1 MTPAYLAPELMK
13 VTRMKTERIGSVMK
27 QSLLLASIVLFA
39 AVGAGCT
46 QESLDTRN
54 SSADNNGDKITLRVS
69 AVTKP
74 EVQVETGTRISYG
87 STDATWETGDKIFL
101 IKSDGTT
108 ITLTLT
114 NGAGTTSG
122 SFSSTDPVVAGTY
135 IPYAVSKTSL
145 DKEFVSVSSGVIT
158 MNLNAPGGGTLA
170 DALEHDILKGESIVL
185 ADDQTTATLGSLNTH
200 ILSYLRFRFTS
211 ASKAI
216 TTIGMDSA
224 GGVYRTVSIAA
235 NGTISGS
242 DSSTDVVNVSAGD
255 DGAGTYAGYFAVYKS
270 TSTSLMAHATDEDG
284 AGYPRLVSTKTTN
297 YTAGTVYGKTFTLSS
312 DMATAP
318 ATGTLNGHPW
328 KNLGLS
334 VKWAE
339 FNVGSSNEYSYDQN
353 VDNTEGGT
361 AGATWPGWRI
371 PTRAEVE
378 ELFYASE
385 REWVTGSYNGVKFNC
400 NDNYVAMGAGGYY
413 RDRGDRDWTYNVGAT
428 VYLYIDETHSETNGT
443 VRLWATIGGSGT
455 TLGFGSSNL
464 GNNNYYFSNFAAMR
478 LVCDYE

>member
-1 MTPAYLAPELMK
+1 
-13 VTRMKTERIGSVMK
+13 MK
-27 QSLLLASIVLFA
+27 QSLLLASMALFA
-39 AVGAGCT
+39 VVGAGCT

-54 SSADNNGDKITLRVS
+54 SSADNNGDKITLCVS
-69 AVTKP
+69 AVTKNP
-74 EVQVETGTRISYG
+74 EVQEETGTRISYS

-114 NGAGTTSG
+114 NGAGSTSG

-145 DKEFVSVSSGVIT
+145 DKGFVSVSAGVIT
-158 MNLNAPGGGTLA
+158 LNLNTPGGSTLA

-185 ADDQTTATLGSLNTH
+185 AENQSTATLGNLNTH

-224 GGVYRTVSIAA
+224 GGVYKTVSIAA
-235 NGTISGS
+235 NGTVSGS
-242 DSSTDVVNVSAGD
+242 DPSTDVVNVTAED
-255 DGAGTYAGYFAVYKS
+255 DESGTYVGYFAVYKS
-270 TSTSLMAHATDEDG
+270 TSTSLMAHAEDEDG
-284 AGYPRLVSTKTTN
+284 GQYTRLVSTNTTN
-297 YTAGTVYGKTFTLSS
+297 YTPGTVYGKTITLTS
-312 DMATAP
+312 DMATAS
-318 ATGTLNGHPW
+318 ATGSTNGHSW

-339 FNVGSSNEYSYDQN
+339 FNVGSSSEYSYDQN

-371 PTRAEVE
+371 PTSAEVQ

-385 REWVTGSYNGVKFNC
+385 REWVTGSNNGVKFNC

-413 RDRGDRDWTYNVGAT
+413 RDRGDRDWTYGVGAT

-443 VRLWATIGGSGT
+443 VRHWATIGGSGT
-455 TLGFGSSNL
+455 TLGFGSSGL
-464 GNNNYYFSNFAAMR
+464 GNNSFYFSNFAALR
-478 LVCDYE
+478 LVQDYE

>member
-1 MTPAYLAPELMK
+1 
-13 VTRMKTERIGSVMK
+13 MK
-27 QSLLLASIVLFA
+27 QSLLLASFVLFA

-46 QESLDTRN
+46 QESFDIRN
-54 SSADNNGDKITLRVS
+54 SSVAENNGDKITLRVS
-69 AVTKP
+69 AVTKKP
-74 EVQVETGTRISYG
+74 EVQEETGTRISYG

-185 ADDQTTATLGSLNTH
+185 ADNQSTATIGNLNTH

-224 GGVYRTVSIAA
+224 GGVFRTVSIAA
-235 NGTISGS
+235 NGTVSGS
-242 DSSTDVVNVSAGD
+242 DPSTDVVNVTAED
-255 DGAGTYAGYFAVYKS
+255 DESGTYAGYFAVYNS
-270 TSTSLMAHATDEDG
+270 TSTSLMAHAEDEDG
-284 AGYPRLVSTKTTN
+284 GQYTRLVSTKTTN

-318 ATGTLNGHPW
+318 ATGSTNGHSW

-339 FNVGSSNEYSYDQN
+339 FNVGSSSEYSYNQN

-371 PTRAEVE
+371 PTRAEVQ

-428 VYLYIDETHSETNGT
+428 VYLYIDETNSETNGT

-464 GNNNYYFSNFAAMR
+464 GNNNYYFSNFAALR
-478 LVCDYE
+478 LVQDYE

>member
-1 MTPAYLAPELMK
+1 
-13 VTRMKTERIGSVMK
+13 MK
-27 QSLLLASIVLFA
+27 QSLLFASIVLFIA
-39 AVGAGCT
+39 IGAGCT
-46 QESLDTRN
+46 QESLDPQN
-54 SSADNNGDKITLRVS
+54 SSINGDKITLRVS
-69 AVTKP
+69 AVTKSQ
-74 EVQVETGTRISYG
+74 EVPGGIGTKISYG
-87 STDATWETGDKIFL
+87 STDATWEAGDKIFL

-114 NGAGTTSG
+114 SGAGTVSG

-145 DKEFVSVSSGVIT
+145 DKGFVSVSAGVIT
-158 MNLNAPGGGTLA
+158 LNLNAPGGGSLA

-185 ADDQTTATLGSLNTH
+185 ADNQATATLGNLNTH
-200 ILSYLRFRFTS
+200 ILSYLRFQFIST
-211 ASKAI
+211 SKAI

-235 NGTISGS
+235 NGNVSGS
-242 DSSTDVVNVSAGD
+242 DPSTDVVSVTAED
-255 DGAGTYAGYFAVYKS
+255 DESGTYAGYFAVYNS
-270 TSTSLMAHATDEDG
+270 TSTSLMAHAEDEDG
-284 AGYPRLVSTKTTN
+284 GQYTRLVSTKTAN
-297 YTAGTVYGKTFTLSS
+297 YTAGSVYGKTFTLSS
-312 DMATAP
+312 DMVAAS
-318 ATGTLNGHPW
+318 ATGSLSGHSW

-339 FNVGSSNEYSYDQN
+339 FNVGSSSEYSYDQN

-385 REWVTGSYNGVKFNC
+385 RQWVTGSNNGVKFNC

-413 RDRGDRDWTYNVGAT
+413 RDRGDRDWTYNVGST
-428 VYLYIDETHSETNGT
+428 VYLYIDETHTETNGT
-443 VRLWATIGGSGT
+443 VRLWATISGSGT
-455 TLGFGSSNL
+455 ALGFGSSSL
-464 GNNNYYFSNFAAMR
+464 GNNSFYFSNFAALR

>member
-1 MTPAYLAPELMK
+1 
-13 VTRMKTERIGSVMK
+13 MK
-27 QSLLLASIVLFA
+27 QSVLFASIVLFIA
-39 AVGAGCT
+39 IGAGCT
-46 QESLDTRN
+46 QESLDPQN
-54 SSADNNGDKITLRVS
+54 SSINGDKITLRVS
-69 AVTKP
+69 AVTKSQ
-74 EVQVETGTRISYG
+74 EVPGGIGTKISYG
-87 STDATWETGDKIFL
+87 STDATWEAGDKIFL

-114 NGAGTTSG
+114 SGAGTVSG

-145 DKEFVSVSSGVIT
+145 DKGFVSVSAGVIT
-158 MNLNAPGGGTLA
+158 LNLNAPGGGSLA

-185 ADDQTTATLGSLNTH
+185 ADNQATATLGNLNTH
-200 ILSYLRFRFTS
+200 ILSYLRFQFIST
-211 ASKAI
+211 SKAI

-235 NGTISGS
+235 NGTVSGS
-242 DSSTDVVNVSAGD
+242 DPSTDVVNVTAED
-255 DGAGTYAGYFAVYKS
+255 YEAGTYAGYFAVYKS
-270 TSTSLMAHATDEDG
+270 TATSLMAHAEDVDG
-284 AGYPRLVSTKTTN
+284 GKYTRLVSTNTAN
-297 YTAGTVYGKTFTLSS
+297 YTAGTVYGKTITLTN
-312 DMATAP
+312 DMVTAA
-318 ATGTLNGHPW
+318 ATGSLTEHSW

-339 FNVGSSNEYSYDQN
+339 FNVGSSSEYSYDQN

-385 REWVTGSYNGVKFNC
+385 RQWVTGSNNGVKFNC

-413 RDRGDRDWTYNVGAT
+413 RDRGDRDWTYNVGST
-428 VYLYIDETHSETNGT
+428 VYLYIDETHTETNGT
-443 VRLWATIGGSGT
+443 VRSWATISGSGT
-455 TLGFGSSNL
+455 ALGFGSTNL
-464 GNNNYYFSNFAAMR
+464 GNNSFYYSNFAALR

>member
-1 MTPAYLAPELMK
+1 
-13 VTRMKTERIGSVMK
+13 MK
-27 QSLLLASIVLFA
+27 QSLLFASIVLFIA
-39 AVGAGCT
+39 IGAGCT
-46 QESLDTRN
+46 QESLDPQN
-54 SSADNNGDKITLRVS
+54 SSINGDKITLRVS
-69 AVTKP
+69 AVTKSQ
-74 EVQVETGTRISYG
+74 EVPGGIGTKISYG
-87 STDATWETGDKIFL
+87 STDATWEAGDKIFL

-114 NGAGTTSG
+114 SGAGTVSG

-145 DKEFVSVSSGVIT
+145 DKGFVSVSAGVIT
-158 MNLNAPGGGTLA
+158 LNLNAPGGGSLA

-185 ADDQTTATLGSLNTH
+185 ADNQATATLGNLNTH
-200 ILSYLRFRFTS
+200 ILSYLRFQFIST
-211 ASKAI
+211 SKAI

-235 NGTISGS
+235 NGNVSGS
-242 DSSTDVVNVSAGD
+242 DPSTDVVSVTAED
-255 DGAGTYAGYFAVYKS
+255 YEAGTYAGYFAVYKS
-270 TSTSLMAHATDEDG
+270 TATSLMAHAEDVDG
-284 AGYPRLVSTKTTN
+284 GKYTRLVSTNTAN
-297 YTAGTVYGKTFTLSS
+297 YTAGTVYGKTITLTN
-312 DMATAP
+312 DMVTAA
-318 ATGTLNGHPW
+318 ATGSLTEHSW

-339 FNVGSSNEYSYDQN
+339 FNVGSSSEYSYDQN

-385 REWVTGSYNGVKFNC
+385 RQWVTGSNNGVKFNC

-413 RDRGDRDWTYNVGAT
+413 RDRGDRDWTYNVGST
-428 VYLYIDETHSETNGT
+428 VYLYIDETHTETNGT
-443 VRLWATIGGSGT
+443 VRLWATISGSGT
-455 TLGFGSSNL
+455 ALGFGSSSL
-464 GNNNYYFSNFAAMR
+464 GNNSFYFSNFAALR

>member
-1 MTPAYLAPELMK
+1 
-13 VTRMKTERIGSVMK
+13 MK
-27 QSLLLASIVLFA
+27 QSLLLASFVLFA

-46 QESLDTRN
+46 QESFDIRN
-54 SSADNNGDKITLRVS
+54 SSVAENNGDKITLRVS
-69 AVTKP
+69 AVTKKP
-74 EVQVETGTRISYG
+74 EVQEETGTRISYG

-170 DALEHDILKGESIVL
+170 DALEHDILRGESIVL
-185 ADDQTTATLGSLNTH
+185 ADNQSTATIGNLNTH
-200 ILSYLRFRFTS
+200 MLSYLRFRFTS

-224 GGVYRTVSIAA
+224 GGVYKTVSIAA
-235 NGTISGS
+235 NGTVSGS
-242 DSSTDVVNVSAGD
+242 DPSTDVVNVTAED
-255 DGAGTYAGYFAVYKS
+255 DESGTYAGYFAVYKS

-284 AGYPRLVSTKTTN
+284 AQYTRLVSTETAN
-297 YTAGTVYGKTFTLSS
+297 YTAGSVYGKTFTLSS
-312 DMATAP
+312 DMVAAS
-318 ATGTLNGHPW
+318 ATGSLSGHSW

-339 FNVGSSNEYSYDQN
+339 FNVGSSSEYSYDQN

-385 REWVTGSYNGVKFNC
+385 RQWVTGSNNGVKFNC

-413 RDRGDRDWTYNVGAT
+413 RDRGDRDWTYSVGST

-443 VRLWATIGGSGT
+443 VRHWATIGDSGT
-455 TLGFGSSNL
+455 ALGFGSTNL
-464 GNNNYYFSNFAAMR
+464 GNYNYYFSNFAALR

>member
-1 MTPAYLAPELMK
+1 
-13 VTRMKTERIGSVMK
+13 MK
-27 QSLLLASIVLFA
+27 QSVLFASIVLFIA
-39 AVGAGCT
+39 IGAGCT
-46 QESLDTRN
+46 QESLDPQN
-54 SSADNNGDKITLRVS
+54 SSINGDKITLRVS
-69 AVTKP
+69 AVTKSQEVP
-74 EVQVETGTRISYG
+74 EGIGTKISYG
-87 STDATWETGDKIFL
+87 STDATWEAGDKIFL

-114 NGAGTTSG
+114 SGAGTVSG

-145 DKEFVSVSSGVIT
+145 DKGFVSVSAGVIT
-158 MNLNAPGGGTLA
+158 LNLNAPGGGSLA

-185 ADDQTTATLGSLNTH
+185 ADNQATATLGNLNTH
-200 ILSYLRFRFTS
+200 ILSYLRFQFIST
-211 ASKAI
+211 SKAI

-235 NGTISGS
+235 NGNVSGS
-242 DSSTDVVNVSAGD
+242 DPSTDVVSVTAED
-255 DGAGTYAGYFAVYKS
+255 YEAGTYAGYFAVYNS
-270 TSTSLMAHATDEDG
+270 TSTSLMAHAEDEDG
-284 AGYPRLVSTKTTN
+284 GQYTRLVSTKTAN
-297 YTAGTVYGKTFTLSS
+297 YTAGSVYGKTFTLSS
-312 DMATAP
+312 DMVAAS
-318 ATGTLNGHPW
+318 ATGSLSGHSW

-339 FNVGSSNEYSYDQN
+339 FNVGSSSEYSYDQN

-385 REWVTGSYNGVKFNC
+385 RQWVTGSNNGVKFNC

-413 RDRGDRDWTYNVGAT
+413 RDRGDRDWTYNVGST
-428 VYLYIDETHSETNGT
+428 VYLYIDETHTETNGT
-443 VRLWATIGGSGT
+443 VRLWATISGSGT
-455 TLGFGSSNL
+455 ALGFGSSSL
-464 GNNNYYFSNFAAMR
+464 GNNSFYFSNFAALR